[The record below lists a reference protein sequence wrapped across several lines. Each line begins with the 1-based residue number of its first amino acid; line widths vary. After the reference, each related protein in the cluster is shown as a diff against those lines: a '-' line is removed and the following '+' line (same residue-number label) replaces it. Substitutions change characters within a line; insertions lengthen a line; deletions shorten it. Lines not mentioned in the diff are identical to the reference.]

1 MTGELLQALELLS
14 GVVRVAALAA
24 LAAVVAAA
32 ALGWAVRTRRVNA
45 FGRAARF
52 ARRYIDPRVHAVEAR
67 VVRAGMN
74 PVHAPWILVLVVSL
88 VALLAILIADTM
100 RTMVAQAAMASA
112 IGGRAMVV
120 VALGWLF
127 GFLRLALIVRV
138 VSSWIG
144 GYTWWAR
151 WSHTLT
157 DWMIRPLQRVI
168 PNVGVIDLAPLV
180 AYFALVLLE
189 RVIVSTV
196 A

>member
-1 MTGELLQALELLS
+1 MTGDLLQALEVIS
-14 GVVRVAALAA
+14 RIVRVAALAA
-24 LAAVVAAA
+24 LAAAVAAA

-52 ARRYIDPRVHAVEAR
+52 ARHHIDPRVHAVEAR

-88 VALLAILIADTM
+88 VALLAIFVADTM
-100 RTMVAQAAMASA
+100 RGMVAQAAMAGA

-120 VALGWLF
+120 VALGWIF
-127 GFLRLALIVRV
+127 GLLRLALLVRV

-144 GYTWWAR
+144 GYGWWVR
-151 WSHTLT
+151 WSNALT

-168 PNVGVIDLAPLV
+168 PNIGVIDLTPLA

-189 RVIVSTV
+189 RVIVSAMV
-196 A
+196 